1 MNYIR
6 LFECLFYIFRL
17 PEKHFFDIIHYLL
30 FNFVMCFMFSFSKW
44 AVVVFSAFM
53 ALPVMAANLQ
63 LRIIETSD
71 VHAHLTD
78 FDYNQNQT
86 NPKIGLT
93 RAANLIKQAR
103 REVKN
108 SVYVDNGDVLQGSML
123 GDYMAAK
130 GLAENEK
137 HPSYLALEKLNATA
151 SVVGSHEFNYGLDYL
166 NRAIANTS
174 VPILSAN
181 VFDAKTKAPYF
192 KPYLFKIMMLKDEQG
207 QKHRVN
213 VAFIGFTP
221 PQVLQW
227 DKRYLD
233 GKILVSDIVLTAKK
247 YVPLLKYLGADVIIA
262 LNHSG
267 LGDGKTDIN
276 QENTTL
282 ALSKIEGIDAI
293 AFGHEHDLFPS
304 ENFARVAGVDVNQGT
319 LNQAAATMPGQFANH
334 IGVIDL
340 ILNNDS
346 GKWRVINKS
355 AQLRPIF
362 DEKTQKP
369 LVSNNWRLKWAMRPY
384 EKATRKFVAQPVGN
398 GAAPMANYL
407 SLVQDDPTIQLINN
421 AQTDYVQRELAGLP
435 ELAKLPI
442 LSAAAPLR
450 AGGRHNDPTAYT
462 DISQGNLT
470 YRDVV
475 NLYPSPSTVAA
486 VKVNGAE
493 LKEWLECSASVFQHL
508 QSGSSD
514 VQPLVNWAGFHTYNF
529 DVIDGVSYQIDVSK
543 PARYNGDCLLVNPKS
558 QRIRQLTF
566 NGKPVHPQAEFIVAT
581 NNYRAFGGKFA
592 GTGKNKVVLDSSVE
606 NRQVISHYI
615 YTQTEQNGAVI
626 AQADQN
632 WRFAPVAANAY
643 FETSPTER
651 AKNYIEQNAARPYI
665 WSGTDGQGF
674 AMYQFDMQK

>member
-1 MNYIR
+1 M
-6 LFECLFYIFRL
+6 
-17 PEKHFFDIIHYLL
+17 
-30 FNFVMCFMFSFSKW
+30 
-44 AVVVFSAFM
+44 
-53 ALPVMAANLQ
+53 
-63 LRIIETSD
+63 
-71 VHAHLTD
+71 
-78 FDYNQNQT
+78 
-86 NPKIGLT
+86 
-93 RAANLIKQAR
+93 
-103 REVKN
+103 
-108 SVYVDNGDVLQGSML
+108 
-123 GDYMAAK
+123 
-130 GLAENEK
+130 
-137 HPSYLALEKLNATA
+137 
-151 SVVGSHEFNYGLDYL
+151 
-166 NRAIANTS
+166 
-174 VPILSAN
+174 
-181 VFDAKTKAPYF
+181 
-192 KPYLFKIMMLKDEQG
+192 
-207 QKHRVN
+207 
-213 VAFIGFTP
+213 
-221 PQVLQW
+221 
-227 DKRYLD
+227 
-233 GKILVSDIVLTAKK
+233 
-247 YVPLLKYLGADVIIA
+247 
-262 LNHSG
+262 
-267 LGDGKTDIN
+267 
-276 QENTTL
+276 
-282 ALSKIEGIDAI
+282 
-293 AFGHEHDLFPS
+293 
-304 ENFARVAGVDVNQGT
+304 
-319 LNQAAATMPGQFANH
+319 
-334 IGVIDL
+334 
-340 ILNNDS
+340 
-346 GKWRVINKS
+346 
-355 AQLRPIF
+355 
-362 DEKTQKP
+362 
-369 LVSNNWRLKWAMRPY
+369 
-384 EKATRKFVAQPVGN
+384 
-398 GAAPMANYL
+398 
-407 SLVQDDPTIQLINN
+407 
-421 AQTDYVQRELAGLP
+421 
-435 ELAKLPI
+435 AKLPI